1 MSESNLLSIL
11 GQVSSESAGEI
22 FRNYLR
28 GAVLGMISDVMASE
42 VSALCGEKYHP
53 ADTAHFR
60 AGSTPAKVI
69 YEGDSEV
76 VTRPRV
82 RKRRD
87 DGTSGEVSL
96 DSFQAACDP
105 TQLQQSIVQAL
116 VAGVSSRDIKTVA
129 GENAPGTSKSNVSR
143 LWQSAG
149 DKFVEQLRSVDLS
162 QQDWAILMLD
172 GIRLSKDQTAIAAI
186 GITSEGVKYVL
197 DFDLGSSEN
206 SEVCRNLL
214 RRLVQRGFHCDR
226 RLFAVLDGSQALSNT
241 LREFFDDVVIQRC
254 LVHKERN
261 IRAKLSKRHW
271 GELARLFKRLRT
283 VQGRQAAE
291 EVTKELE
298 GFLEPINAEALKS
311 LREAGDELLALHS
324 LEVPNTL
331 HRSLL
336 NTNAI
341 ENSFRNTRRKMGRVT
356 RFRAE
361 TDQAT
366 RWLAYALSEV
376 QKGFRKIAG
385 HNDMPKLLRA
395 LQRE

>member
-1 MSESNLLSIL
+1 M
-11 GQVSSESAGEI
+11 
-22 FRNYLR
+22 
-28 GAVLGMISDVMASE
+28 
-42 VSALCGEKYHP
+42 
-53 ADTAHFR
+53 
-60 AGSTPAKVI
+60 
-69 YEGDSEV
+69 
-76 VTRPRV
+76 TRPRL

-87 DGTSGEVSL
+87 DGTSGQVSL
-96 DSFQAACDP
+96 DSFQAACDA

-254 LVHKERN
+254 LV
-261 IRAKLSKRHW
+261 
-271 GELARLFKRLRT
+271 LR
-283 VQGRQAAE
+283 Q
-291 EVTKELE
+291 
-298 GFLEPINAEALKS
+298 FLIL
-311 LREAGDELLALHS
+311 G
-324 LEVPNTL
+324 
-331 HRSLL
+331 
-336 NTNAI
+336 
-341 ENSFRNTRRKMGRVT
+341 
-356 RFRAE
+356 
-361 TDQAT
+361 
-366 RWLAYALSEV
+366 
-376 QKGFRKIAG
+376 
-385 HNDMPKLLRA
+385 
-395 LQRE
+395 